1 MQKKLLNYRVYEQ
14 IILQKCGYCL
24 CKAILMLLI
33 SVVMYGWDSEGIIKW
48 IQNPFQHDMDD
59 KFFNALFDED
69 DHESGGECEE
79 SNDDC

>member
-1 MQKKLLNYRVYEQ
+1 MYEQ
-14 IILQKCGYCL
+14 IILQKCGYRL

-48 IQNPFQHDMDD
+48 IQNPFQHDMD

>member
-1 MQKKLLNYRVYEQ
+1 
-14 IILQKCGYCL
+14 
-24 CKAILMLLI
+24 
-33 SVVMYGWDSEGIIKW
+33 MYGWDSEGIIKW